1 METNET
7 IEHLVE
13 VVKQLPEEE
22 QKKVNLFAEKILAQL
37 EDRMLTQGMM
47 RLQEMS
53 PRTFEFLNDGE
64 VYTEK
69 DVKFYY
75 ED

>member
-1 METNET
+1 MGDCFKFGKNGLIMETHET
-7 IEHLVE
+7 IENLVE

-47 RLQEMS
+47 RLQEM
-53 PRTFEFLNDGE
+53 
-64 VYTEK
+64 
-69 DVKFYY
+69 
-75 ED
+75 

>member
-69 DVKFYY
+69 DAIGRY
-75 ED
+75 EH